1 MLHDNTLGPIV
12 RQAVGA
18 LAILLLFLATS
29 ASLHASDAHTPPA
42 GAVFPTPLEDYNDAG
57 VDGLWKKITT
67 RAQTDPFNP
76 VASMIFLGAIAH
88 TFLTARFRR
97 ISHHLEHLD
106 GKLMRHE
113 MPEGPRRQL
122 QLIKSDNYRFWAV
135 VFHFLGEVEAVF
147 GIWLI
152 PLFVAITMFKGLET
166 AEAYINGVNYTEPI
180 FVVVIMVI
188 AGSRPVLHF
197 AEGLLRRIA
206 GFGGGTPAA
215 WWFSILTFGPLL
227 GSFITEPAAMTIC
240 ALLLAGKFYAL
251 NPSMGLRYA
260 TLGLLFVNISIG
272 GTLTHFAAP
281 PVVMVATHWDWDTL
295 FMFGNFGW
303 KSILSIVLSNTLVF
317 LAFRRQLAAM
327 RAPAQESRPPVRS
340 IPTAIVACHL
350 LFIAGVVFISHY
362 AAMVVL
368 TFLFFLAYVTATE
381 RNQDVLGLRGPVLVG
396 FFLAGLVIHGG
407 CQTWWIE
414 PVLSSLAPV
423 ELLLGSAALTAF
435 NDNAAITYLASLV
448 PGFTDPAKLAVVA
461 GAVAGGGLTVIANA
475 PNPAGQSILQNHFGT
490 GGVDAFKLLLGAAP
504 PTILCVVIFLVMP

>member
-1 MLHDNTLGPIV
+1 M
-12 RQAVGA
+12 AA
-18 LAILLLFLATS
+18 LLLLAGAQPLS
-29 ASLHASDAHTPPA
+29 ASDAHLPE
-42 GAVFPTPLEDYNDAG
+42 GADTFPVPLESYRDAG
-57 VDGLWKKITT
+57 VEGLWAKLAG
-67 RAQTDPFNP
+67 RAQADPFNP
-76 VASMIFLGAIAH
+76 VATVIFLGAILH

-106 GKLMRHE
+106 EKLMRHE
-113 MPEGPRRQL
+113 APEGAERQI

-135 VFHFLGEVEAVF
+135 FFHFLGEVEAVF

-152 PLFVAITMFKGLET
+152 PLFIAITMFKGLET
-166 AEAYINGVNYTEPI
+166 AEGYINGVNYTEPI
-180 FVVVIMVI
+180 FVVVVMVI

-206 GFGGGTPAA
+206 GVGGGTPAA
-215 WWFSILTFGPLL
+215 WWFAILTFGPLL

-240 ALLLAGKFYAL
+240 ALLLAAKFYSL
-251 NPSMGLRYA
+251 NPSMRLRYA
-260 TLGLLFVNISIG
+260 TLGLLFVNVSIG

-281 PVVMVATHWDWDTL
+281 PVVMVATQWDWDTL
-295 FMFGNFGW
+295 FMLRHFGW
-303 KSILSIVLSNTLVF
+303 KSFVSILLSNGLVF
-317 LAFRRQLAAM
+317 FAFRRELATL
-327 RAPAQESRPPVRS
+327 RTPAPETHHPARS
-340 IPTAIVACHL
+340 IPLTIVAVHL

-407 CQTWWIE
+407 CQKWWIE
-414 PVLSSLAPV
+414 PVLSSPGTV

-448 PGFTDPAKLAVVA
+448 PGFSDSAKLAVVA

-490 GGVDAFKLLLGAAP
+490 GGVDAFALLRGAAL
-504 PTILCVVIFLVMP
+504 PTLVCIVVFLLMP